1 MVRVLHVA
9 RDEVRAL
16 TREIKNLPADVAPTL
31 KRLVEGVVE
40 AAGPEGGEVVVDIRP
55 ARSEWLTPKQVAEM
69 FGVTERAVRKWC
81 HKGVLKAVQPGGPRG
96 DWRIPRSQF
105 AAGPEEVQTLLETV
119 RDMNRRFEGEV
130 DDYER

>member
-1 MVRVLHVA
+1 MARVLHVA
-9 RDEVRAL
+9 RDDVRSL
-16 TREIKNLPADVAPTL
+16 TREIKNLPAGVAPTL
-31 KRLVEGVVE
+31 KRLAEEVLE
-40 AAGPEGGEVVVDIRP
+40 AAGPEGDEVVVDIRP

-81 HKGVLKAVQPGGPRG
+81 RRGTLKAVQPGGPRG

-105 AAGPEEVQTLLETV
+105 AASPEEVRVLLETV
-119 RDMNRRFEGEV
+119 SDINRRFKGEV